1 MKILALEFS
10 SAERSAAVFADG
22 SVRGAAS
29 ETGGRDVKALGLI
42 ESALRAAQC
51 EREEIGC
58 VAVGLGP
65 GSYTGIRAAIAL
77 AQGWAL
83 AQPVKL
89 LGVSSADCLAA
100 QAQSAGWLGRV
111 NIVMDAQRQ
120 ELFLA
125 SYEVSA
131 TGWNLAEPFH
141 LLTYDEEKARRQ
153 RGEMFAGPEVKGAGD
168 RILFPEAATLARLA
182 AGRTNFV
189 PGENLEPVYLRV
201 ANFVKAPPPRNVG

>member
-1 MKILALEFS
+1 MKIWALEFS
-10 SAERSAAVFADG
+10 SVERSAAVFADG

-29 ETGGRDVKALGLI
+29 ETGGRDVKALGLV

-83 AQPVKL
+83 VHPVKL

-100 QAQSAGWLGRV
+100 QAQAAGWFGRV

-120 ELFLA
+120 EFYLA
-125 SYEVSA
+125 SYEVSP
-131 TGWNLAEPFH
+131 TGWSLAKPFH
-141 LLTYDEEKARRQ
+141 LLTDDEEKARRQ

-168 RILFPEAATLARLA
+168 RILFPEATTLARLA
-182 AGRTNFV
+182 AGRTDFV
-189 PGENLEPVYLRV
+189 SGENLEPVYLRV
-201 ANFVKAPPPRNVG
+201 ANFVKAPPTRIVR